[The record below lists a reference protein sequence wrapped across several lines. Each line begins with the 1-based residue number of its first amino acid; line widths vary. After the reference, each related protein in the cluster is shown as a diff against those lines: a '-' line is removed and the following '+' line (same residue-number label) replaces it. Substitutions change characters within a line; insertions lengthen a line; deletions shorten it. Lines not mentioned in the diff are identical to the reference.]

1 MAHGFTRKG
10 KRYAARLEADEVA
23 IITGVMEQT
32 RALLAP
38 NVPPTGDPF
47 HDLVAEIDGAFGP
60 EPTGAETS
68 AEAGPASGEAASA
81 AGATGR
87 DPALDRLLPDAHRG
101 DPSVAAEFRRL
112 TEQGLRQRK
121 YATLTAA
128 MEALRSGDD
137 EGRVVLDQ
145 AQAQAVA
152 VALTDTR
159 LLLGERL
166 GVRTEA
172 DAAALS
178 RLVDTEPDSPAAYAA
193 AVYEFLTWLQ
203 ESLTVALLG
212 RRSFR

>member
-1 MAHGFTRKG
+1 MGS
-10 KRYAARLEADEVA
+10 EMC
-23 IITGVMEQT
+23 I
-32 RALLAP
+32 
-38 NVPPTGDPF
+38 
-47 HDLVAEIDGAFGP
+47 
-60 EPTGAETS
+60 
-68 AEAGPASGEAASA
+68 
-81 AGATGR
+81 R
-87 DPALDRLLPDAHRG
+87 DR
-101 DPSVAAEFRRL
+101 
-112 TEQGLRQRK
+112 
-121 YATLTAA
+121 
-128 MEALRSGDD
+128 
-137 EGRVVLDQ
+137 

>member
-10 KRYAARLEADEVA
+10 KRYAARLDPDEVEIVTA
-23 IITGVMEQT
+23 IMAQT
-32 RALLAP
+32 RDLLAP
-38 NVPPTGDPF
+38 DVPPTGDPF

-60 EPTGAETS
+60 EPGA
-68 AEAGPASGEAASA
+68 AGPAVEAGPVPAA
-81 AGATGR
+81 AGAGASGSPR

-101 DPSVAAEFRRL
+101 DPAVAAEFRRL

-128 MEALRSGDD
+128 MEALRSGD
-137 EGRVVLDQ
+137 EQGRVVLERT
-145 AQAQAVA
+145 QAQAVA

-172 DAAALS
+172 DAAALA
-178 RLVDTEPDSPAAYAA
+178 RLAETDPDSPAAYAA

-203 ESLTVALLG
+203 ESLTLALLG
-212 RRSFR
+212 RGPFR

>member
-10 KRYAARLEADEVA
+10 KRYAARLEADEIA

-38 NVPPTGDPF
+38 EVPPTGDPF
-47 HDLVAEIDGAFGP
+47 HDLIAEIDGAFGP
-60 EPTGAETS
+60 P
-68 AEAGPASGEAASA
+68 PAAARPDWPQSPALADGESA
-81 AGATGR
+81 AQPLR
-87 DPALDRLLPDAHRG
+87 DPALDRLLPDAYRG
-101 DPSVAAEFRRL
+101 DPAVAAEFRRL

-128 MEALRSGDD
+128 MEALRSGD
-137 EGRVVLDQ
+137 EQGRLVLDQ